1 MHNYIFEEQNVGLNR
16 CYDNNNYDNVGFDP
30 HLILLT
36 HERGRI
42 GIHYLYFVALC
53 MSK

>member
-1 MHNYIFEEQNVGLNR
+1 MHNYILEEEQNVGLNR
-16 CYDNNNYDNVGFDP
+16 SYDNDNVGFDP
-30 HLILLT
+30 HLVLLT